1 VSTARPYFLSLLLL
15 VAGCDEDAATPS
27 ATPVAPAPVPDAGP
41 GAELGRLEGL
51 SGEVRL
57 ERGGKTLPA
66 VAGPLHG
73 GDAVETGAGGAAT
86 VRFPDGR
93 SVEVGPDA
101 RFAMGEDSGGIVMQV
116 ERGIILSRVPAAA
129 ARPSSPGAKK
139 VTLSILT
146 PFGLTRVGS
155 DAPSEVSVAVEKDAG
170 RVEVRLGAI
179 EFVGKDGQELRA
191 AQGEAVAV
199 AGGKAE
205 LVRTPR
211 VVELA
216 PIPVTVR
223 LGAGRAEVRPQGTV
237 RWRPVKK
244 QGEVLSPGDG
254 GRTRPGGTAVL
265 ALEGSSSVL
274 SLGSGTEL
282 VLESAG
288 QGGSTDEARVDLR
301 QGGLGLQLAQGR
313 TSRVVLPG
321 LGLEGSGAGLEVRRT
336 ATGYRVDA
344 FTGQVTLVRGESR
357 QPLRAGERA
366 TLEGASGV
374 ARVEPLAPSPL
385 ALSTGEGA
393 EVYHQGLSEV
403 AFTWEGEGAARVEVA
418 TDAGFTRPVLTG
430 TVFRPFVNVSAPARG
445 TLYWRVRRE
454 DGTEV
459 AKGSASF
466 APERPSKDLDRV
478 RNVVPEGP
486 EKTTIFYQDKP
497 PAVTFTYGEE
507 AAAAKYRVAV
517 YRVGALG
524 TPVAE
529 RTVPDTRAALDAGA
543 LVEGSYLWS
552 VTPLSASGAQ
562 LKGGRMNKLELVYD
576 NSVPELVV
584 ASPRNGTRAAEK
596 VRATGVAPVD
606 ARLSINGRPI
616 PLDGKHR
623 FSTWVE
629 PVGTP
634 PMLVFKMNRPGA
646 PEVHTV
652 RTLKPRGP

>member
-1 VSTARPYFLSLLLL
+1 MSTARPYLLTLLLL
-15 VAGCDEDAATPS
+15 AASCDEDAATPP
-27 ATPVAPAPVPDAGP
+27 APPAAPAPAPDAGL

-57 ERGGKTLPA
+57 ERGGKMLPA

-86 VRFPDGR
+86 VRFPDGH

-116 ERGIILSRVPAAA
+116 ERGIILSRVPAG
-129 ARPSSPGAKK
+129 ARPGSAGTKK

-179 EFVGKDGQELRA
+179 AFVGKDGQELRA
-191 AQGEAVAV
+191 AQGESVAV
-199 AGGKAE
+199 VGGKAE

-254 GRTRPGGTAVL
+254 VRTRPGGTAVL

-288 QGGSTDEARVDLR
+288 QGGTTDEARVDLR

-344 FTGQVTLVRGESR
+344 FTGQVTLVRGDSR

-366 TLEGASGV
+366 TLEGSSGA
-374 ARVEPLAPSPL
+374 ARVEPLAPAPL
-385 ALSTGEGA
+385 VLSTGDGA

-497 PAVTFTYGEE
+497 PSVTFTYGEE
-507 AAAAKYRVAV
+507 ASAAKYRVAV

-543 LVEGSYLWS
+543 LGEGSYLWS

-606 ARLSINGRPI
+606 ARLSINGRPV

>member
-1 VSTARPYFLSLLLL
+1 MSTARPYFLSLMLL

-57 ERGGKTLPA
+57 ERGGKLLPA

-116 ERGIILSRVPAAA
+116 ERGIILSRVPAG

-199 AGGKAE
+199 AGGKVE

-254 GRTRPGGTAVL
+254 VRTRPGGTAVL

-288 QGGSTDEARVDLR
+288 QGGTTDEARVDLR

-366 TLEGASGV
+366 TLEGTSGA
-374 ARVEPLAPSPL
+374 ARVEPLAPAPL
-385 ALSTGEGA
+385 ALSMGDGA

-403 AFTWEGEGAARVEVA
+403 AFTWEGEGAAQVEVA

-430 TVFRPFVNVSAPARG
+430 TVYRPFVNVSAPARG

-454 DGTEV
+454 DGTEM

-497 PAVTFTYGEE
+497 PAVTFTYGAE
-507 AAAAKYRVAV
+507 ASAAKYRVAV

-529 RTVPDTRAALDAGA
+529 RIVPDTRAALDAGA

>member
-1 VSTARPYFLSLLLL
+1 MSTARPWLLALLLL
-15 VAGCDEDAATPS
+15 ASGCDEDAATPS
-27 ATPVAPAPVPDAGP
+27 ATPVVPAAVPDAGV
-41 GAELGRLEGL
+41 GAELARLEGL
-51 SGEVRL
+51 TGDVRL
-57 ERGGKTLPA
+57 ERGGKSVPA

-93 SVEVGPDA
+93 SVEVGEDA
-101 RFAMGEDSGGIVMQV
+101 RFALGEDSGGIVMQV
-116 ERGIILSRVPAAA
+116 ERGIVLSRVPAGTKPAG
-129 ARPSSPGAKK
+129 PGTKK

-179 EFVGKDGQELRA
+179 EFVGKDGQQLRA
-191 AQGEAVAV
+191 AQGESVSVAQ
-199 AGGKAE
+199 GKAE

-223 LGAGRAEVRPQGTV
+223 LGAGRAEVRPKGTV
-237 RWRPVKK
+237 HWRPVAK

-254 GRTRPGGTAVL
+254 VRTRQGGTAVL
-265 ALEGSSSVL
+265 ALQGSSSVL
-274 SLGSGTEL
+274 SLGSATEL

-288 QGGSTDEARVDLR
+288 QGGTTDEARVDLR

-321 LGLEGSGAGLEVRRT
+321 LDVEGHGAAGLEVRRT
-336 ATGYRVDA
+336 STGYRVDA

-366 TLEGASGV
+366 TLEGDSGT
-374 ARVEPLAPSPL
+374 ARVEPLQPAAV
-385 ALSTGEGA
+385 ALGASEGA
-393 EVYHQGLSEV
+393 EVHHQGLPEV
-403 AFTWEGEGAARVEVA
+403 AFTWEGEGAMRVEVA
-418 TDAGFTRPVLTG
+418 TDAGFTRPVLAG
-430 TVFRPFVNVSAPARG
+430 TVYRPFVNVPALARG

-454 DGTEV
+454 DGTEL

-507 AAAAKYRVAV
+507 ASAAKYRVAV
-517 YRVGALG
+517 YRMGALG

-529 RTVPDTRAALDAGA
+529 RTVADTRAALDAGA
-543 LVEGSYLWS
+543 LSEGSYLWS

-562 LKGGRMNKLELVYD
+562 LRGGRMNKLELVYD

-584 ASPRNGTRAAEK
+584 TSPRNGTRAAEK
-596 VRATGVAPVD
+596 VRAMGVAPVD
-606 ARLSINGRPI
+606 ARLSINGRPV

-629 PVGTP
+629 PVGSP
-634 PMLVFKMNRPGA
+634 PLLVFKMERPGA

-652 RTLKPRGP
+652 RTLKQRGP

>member
-1 VSTARPYFLSLLLL
+1 MSTARRYCLALLLL

-27 ATPVAPAPVPDAGP
+27 ATPVAPAPAPDAGV

-57 ERGGKTLPA
+57 ERGGKTIPA
-66 VAGPLHG
+66 VEGPLHG

-101 RFAMGEDSGGIVMQV
+101 RFALGEDSGGIVMQV
-116 ERGIILSRVPAAA
+116 ERGIILSRVPAGT
-129 ARPSSPGAKK
+129 RPSGPGTKK

-146 PFGLTRVGS
+146 PFGLTRVGG

-179 EFVGKDGQELRA
+179 EFVGRDGQQLRA

-199 AGGKAE
+199 AGGRAE

-244 QGEVLSPGDG
+244 QGEVLAPGDG
-254 GRTRPGGTAVL
+254 VRTRAGGTAVL

-288 QGGSTDEARVDLR
+288 QGGTTDEARVDLR
-301 QGGLGLQLAQGR
+301 QGGLGLRLAQGR

-321 LGLEGSGAGLEVRRT
+321 LNVEGSGAAGLEVRRT

-366 TLEGASGV
+366 TVEGGSGA
-374 ARVEPLAPSPL
+374 ARVEPLAPAPLVLSP
-385 ALSTGEGA
+385 SDGA
-393 EVYHQGLSEV
+393 EVYHQGLPEV

-418 TDAGFTRPVLTG
+418 SDAGFTRPVLSG

-445 TLYWRVRRE
+445 TLFWRVRRE

-459 AKGSASF
+459 AKGSARF
-466 APERPSKDLDRV
+466 APERPPRDLDRV

-517 YRVGALG
+517 YRAGALG

-529 RTVPDTRAALDAGA
+529 RTVTDTRAALDAGA
-543 LVEGSYLWS
+543 LGEGSYLWS